1 MTLKYQLKPGYQ
13 LYFMTIWFE
22 ETAHAIPY
30 GFTELIHSYAVA
42 QTESEAI
49 ELIRKKHSEG
59 PDPRRVLADPAR
71 SQDLS
76 RYCFPENMTG
86 IQKGA
91 ALN

>member
-22 ETAHAIPY
+22 ETVHSIPY
-30 GFTELIHSYAVA
+30 GFTNLLHSYAVA
-42 QTESEAI
+42 QTEDEAI

-59 PDPRRVLADPAR
+59 PALRKVVADLAR

-76 RYCFPENMTG
+76 RYCFPENMPG

-91 ALN
+91 VLN